1 MFNQVEKELLSDILQ
16 NAINSDD
23 YERYNSV
30 IENIYNKLDL
40 K

>member
-1 MFNQVEKELLSDILQ
+1 MFNQVEKELLTHILQ
-16 NAINSDD
+16 DAINNND
-23 YERYNSV
+23 YERYSNV

>member
-23 YERYNSV
+23 YERYGPV
-30 IENIYNKLDL
+30 IKNIYYKLDL

>member
-1 MFNQVEKELLSDILQ
+1 MFNQVEKELLSTILQ
-16 NAINSDD
+16 HAIKDD
-23 YERYNSV
+23 DFERYSSV

>member
-16 NAINSDD
+16 NSMNSDD
-23 YERYNSV
+23 YIKYSNV

>member
-23 YERYNSV
+23 YTRYGNV
-30 IENIYNKLDL
+30 IENIYNKLEL